1 MYFLGLRELC
11 EGTADFVVL
20 YLKDTLLEHELQ
32 IATLKTLS
40 NIGKADWQKE
50 LSQWEQQNELQDH
63 DYASFLLSSVHP
75 FIEAILNN
83 LPERFPTWDIDIL
96 SSGEMFNPRNLPST
110 PAECY
115 LYGRDWKEAVLTL
128 QGKNNTR
135 EVLLFIVSHSSLY
148 PYHTWLNYLLLL

>member
-11 EGTADFVVL
+11 EGTVDFVVL

-63 DYASFLLSSVHP
+63 DDASFLLNFVHP
-75 FIEAILNN
+75 FIEAN
-83 LPERFPTWDIDIL
+83 LSERFPT
-96 SSGEMFNPRNLPST
+96 
-110 PAECY
+110 
-115 LYGRDWKEAVLTL
+115 
-128 QGKNNTR
+128 
-135 EVLLFIVSHSSLY
+135 
-148 PYHTWLNYLLLL
+148 